1 MKLLTLK
8 IFFVFAYLISSTV
21 SYSIEHPNIKNLA
34 IHKKPKKLNNV
45 EFQNSSNLNINLQIY
60 KNELVLLNFWATW
73 CAPCVDE
80 MPSLNELQKN
90 SSFKNLK
97 IIPINVGKENL
108 SKAINFYKRLEIN
121 NLEVYIDKS
130 QKLARIFS
138 LRGIPTTVLINK
150 EGNEFARIVGPI
162 DFQDEKFIEWLKN
175 FD

>member
-8 IFFVFAYLISSTV
+8 ILFVYLISSTV

-34 IHKKPKKLNNV
+34 IHKNPKKLNNI
-45 EFQNSSNLNINLQIY
+45 EFQNSSNLNINLEIY

-73 CAPCVDE
+73 CAPCVKE

-90 SSFKNLK
+90 SNFKNLK
-97 IIPINVGKENL
+97 IIPINIGREDI
-108 SKAINFYKRLEIN
+108 SKAKSFYEKLKIN

-130 QKLARIFS
+130 QKLAKTFS

-150 EGNEFARIVGPI
+150 EGNEFARIVGSI
-162 DFQDEKFIEWLKN
+162 DFQGEKFINWLKK